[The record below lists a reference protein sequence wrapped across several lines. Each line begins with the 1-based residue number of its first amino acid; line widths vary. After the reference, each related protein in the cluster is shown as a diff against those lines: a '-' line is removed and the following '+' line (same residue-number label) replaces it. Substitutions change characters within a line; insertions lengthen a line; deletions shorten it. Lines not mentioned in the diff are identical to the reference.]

1 MPADSLGAGSGPL
14 PIRKQL
20 ERLSHQVSHL
30 SACLEQLDRCESMLL
45 LQCTSN
51 GCPVQLDLLPVSRLR
66 HLLPSWL
73 NIAETCEFLGGDLES
88 EATRL
93 RLMLERVIRVLGPE
107 THPSGPGQP
116 LV

>member
-1 MPADSLGAGSGPL
+1 MPADSLGVGFAPL

-30 SACLEQLDRCESMLL
+30 SACLEQLDHCESMLL
-45 LQCTSN
+45 LQCTSS
-51 GCPVQLDLLPVSRLR
+51 GSPVQLDLLPVSRLR
-66 HLLPSWL
+66 HLLRNWL
-73 NIAETCEFLGGDLES
+73 NIAETCAFLGGDLES
-88 EATRL
+88 EAIRL
-93 RLMLERVIRVLGPE
+93 RLMLERVIQALGPE